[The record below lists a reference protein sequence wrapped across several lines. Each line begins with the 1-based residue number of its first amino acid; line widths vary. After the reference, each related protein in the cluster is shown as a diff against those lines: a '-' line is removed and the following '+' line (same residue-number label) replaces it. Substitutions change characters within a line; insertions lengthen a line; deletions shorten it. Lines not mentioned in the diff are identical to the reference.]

1 MKNKIKKSIIV
12 IALHHFWFRAR
23 IDVELLQRATNRE
36 SFEKKLA
43 KNRYTGEVVVWFFFI
58 LRLCI
63 YYFLNVL

>member
-36 SFEKKLA
+36 SFEKNWQKIGILE
-43 KNRYTGEVVVWFFFI
+43 RWLCGFFHFQNT
-58 LRLCI
+58 
-63 YYFLNVL
+63 NVYIIF